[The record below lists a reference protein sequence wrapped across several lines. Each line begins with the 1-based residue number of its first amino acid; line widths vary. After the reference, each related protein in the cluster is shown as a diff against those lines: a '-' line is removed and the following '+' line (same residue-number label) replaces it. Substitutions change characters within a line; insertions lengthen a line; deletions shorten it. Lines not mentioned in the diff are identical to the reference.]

1 MPPSRFLL
9 VQQERGQAHK
19 EPTGIMPEVLEA
31 LQVSQLF
38 QPLEAAVVV
47 LVAAIRTQ
55 TTDNLAIQVA
65 VVADIKPL
73 AESAHLVHT
82 VEMAMRQVAMQLAV
96 AVVAQVV
103 RQAQPVHIAMVAM
116 VATELP
122 VISVEHLAITA
133 VVAQVAVLAITHKV
147 RLGAV
152 HLD

>member
-1 MPPSRFLL
+1 
-9 VQQERGQAHK
+9 
-19 EPTGIMPEVLEA
+19 MPEVLEA

-133 VVAQVAVLAITHKV
+133 VVAQVAALAITHKV